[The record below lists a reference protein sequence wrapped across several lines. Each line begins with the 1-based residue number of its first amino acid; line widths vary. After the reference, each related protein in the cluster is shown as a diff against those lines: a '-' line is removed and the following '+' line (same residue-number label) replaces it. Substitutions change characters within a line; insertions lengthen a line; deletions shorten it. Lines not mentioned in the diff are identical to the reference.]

1 MRSLDAMATHRAG
14 RSALDIILS
23 GCLALT
29 LFAAPGLAWAADSQT
44 NNRTTAHQLI
54 DHQRVQN
61 LRERVAELKDRA
73 KEHQHHH
80 TGGSG
85 SGSPTVETLQTKIAA
100 LESSINTLLGTD
112 TTMVTALQ
120 TAQSQ
125 IAALQAKITLL
136 ESRPAGG
143 GTGPDLSRYVSI
155 DPNPINGVNG
165 PHLLITGVNVH
176 IRSGS
181 QTTEDGG
188 TPRGLG
194 NLIIGYNEVD
204 PDNVT
209 PRNGSHNLVMG
220 QKNGFSS
227 VGGAVL
233 GHTNKITGKYATIL
247 GGEMNTASGS
257 AASVLGG
264 TQGTAT
270 GYTATVLGG
279 IRNTSPDQF
288 TLAPAF
294 QPLGN

>member
-1 MRSLDAMATHRAG
+1 MRSLDAMVENRAG
-14 RSALDIILS
+14 RSALHIFLS
-23 GCLALT
+23 GCLT
-29 LFAAPGLAWAADSQT
+29 LFLFVAPDLTRASDSQAR
-44 NNRTTAHQLI
+44 NRTTSHQLI

-61 LRERVAELKDRA
+61 LRERIVDLKDRL

-80 TGGSG
+80 AGGSG
-85 SGSPTVETLQTKIAA
+85 SGSPSVEALQTKIAA

-112 TTMVTALQ
+112 TTMLTALQ
-120 TAQSQ
+120 AAQGQ
-125 IAALQAKITLL
+125 IAALQAKVTLL

-143 GTGPDLSRYVSI
+143 GNGPDLSRYVTI

-204 PDNVT
+204 PDIVT

-233 GHTNKITGKYATIL
+233 GHTNRITGKYATIL
-247 GGEMNTASGS
+247 GGEMNTASGP

-279 IRNTSPDQF
+279 VRNTAAEQF

>member
-1 MRSLDAMATHRAG
+1 MRSLDAMAKKRADK
-14 RSALDIILS
+14 SALHIILS

-29 LFAAPGLAWAADSQT
+29 LFTTPDPARAGDSQT
-44 NNRTTAHQLI
+44 NNRTSSHQLI

-61 LRERVAELKDRA
+61 IREQMVDLKDRL
-73 KEHQHHH
+73 KEHKHQHSS
-80 TGGSG
+80 GAGSG
-85 SGSPTVETLQTKIAA
+85 SSSVETLQVKITA
-100 LESSINTLLGTD
+100 LENSVNTLLGAD
-112 TTMVTALQ
+112 STMLTALQ
-120 TAQSQ
+120 TAQGQ
-125 IAALQAKITLL
+125 ITTLQSRIALL

-143 GTGPDLSRYVSI
+143 GSGPDLSRYITI

-194 NLIIGYNEVD
+194 NLIIGYNETD
-204 PDNVT
+204 PDVVV

-220 QKNGFSS
+220 QMNGFSS

-233 GHTNKITGKYATIL
+233 GHMNRITGKYASVL
-247 GGEMNTASGS
+247 GGEMNIASGT
-257 AASVLGG
+257 AASALGG
-264 TQGTAT
+264 TQGTAS

-279 IRNTSPDQF
+279 FHNTAMDQF